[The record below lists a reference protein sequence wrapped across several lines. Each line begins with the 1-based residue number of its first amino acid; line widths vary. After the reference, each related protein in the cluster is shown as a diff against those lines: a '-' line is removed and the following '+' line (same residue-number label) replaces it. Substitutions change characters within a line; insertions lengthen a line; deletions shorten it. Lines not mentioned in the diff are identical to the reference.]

1 MSNKETN
8 LTPKAE
14 TTEVV
19 EAARPKNLFLPSTD
33 LYETED
39 GWVLEA
45 DLPGVTR
52 EDLDIEVEQ
61 GMLTLNAEART
72 GRAGT
77 VLHREFR
84 PVVYRRRFQIGD
96 QVDADRISARLEN
109 GVLTLGLPKAE
120 AMKPRQIKVS
130 L

>member
-8 LTPKAE
+8 RTPEAE
-14 TTEVV
+14 TTAMV
-19 EAARPKNLFLPSTD
+19 EAAKPENLFLPSTD
-33 LYETED
+33 LYQTED

-52 EDLDIEVEQ
+52 DDLDIEVEQ
-61 GMLTLNAEART
+61 GVLTLNAEART

-77 VLHREFR
+77 VLHREFS

-120 AMKPRQIKVS
+120 AMKPRKIEVNP
-130 L
+130 